1 MVDTIELRTLGTVV
15 KTTYEDNPNTNAY
28 TDAEKEKL
36 SGIEASATKNS
47 SDSEL
52 LDRSKHVGFQSMA
65 TINGL
70 GDEFEKKVDKVTGQ
84 GLSETN
90 FTQDEKT
97 KLAGLEGPHFK
108 GTHTSLQALM
118 DAGIDAVAG
127 DYADVDGGAGQETY
141 RCIWDVTNEEW
152 VPQLGASTQLTGAQ
166 IKSEYE
172 AQPDTNA
179 YTDAEKSKLA
189 GISAGATA
197 NSADSALLNRT
208 NHTGT
213 QAISTVTGLSDA
225 LDGKVD
231 VVSGRGLSEAN
242 YTETE
247 KDKLAGIDGSSGRY
261 TFNRVGTWNASTNS
275 PSLANGTGTQGN
287 YYVVSTAGDRAFGGV
302 TYRFAVNDWVVYH
315 NGVWQ
320 RLASNPRPH
329 RGTISPPIPALRAAP
344 TGVVSSADGFYAEI
358 KTLVAEYDFY
368 SILQNGEN
376 IVIPSWATYAR
387 IKWCYGMPN
396 ATGDSRV
403 FARIKRDGVTVVT
416 ATAQVRNT
424 EPAIFHSDTGII
436 AVTPGEVFTSDV
448 WHSYGD
454 VTAILNNR
462 TFVSVE
468 LFESI

>member
-1 MVDTIELRTLGTVV
+1 MANTVELRTLGTVV
-15 KTTYEDNPNTNAY
+15 KQTYEDNPNTNAY
-28 TDAEKEKL
+28 TDAEKDKL
-36 SGIEASATKNS
+36 AGIEGNATRNS
-47 SDSEL
+47 SDSDL
-52 LDRSKHVGFQSMA
+52 LDRSKHTGFQSMA

-108 GTHTSLQALM
+108 GTHTSLQSLM

-127 DYADVDGGAGQETY
+127 DYADVDGGAGQETF

-152 VPQLGASTQLTGAQ
+152 VQQLGASTQLTGAQ

-189 GISAGATA
+189 GMEAQSTK
-197 NSADSALLNRT
+197 NDTDSNLKNRA

-213 QAISTVTGLSDA
+213 QAISTITGLQTA
-225 LDGKVD
+225 LDGKQNAM
-231 VVSGRGLSEAN
+231 RG
-242 YTETE
+242 
-247 KDKLAGIDGSSGRY
+247 G
-261 TFNRVGTWNASTNS
+261 
-275 PSLANGTGTQGN
+275 
-287 YYVVSTAGDRAFGGV
+287 
-302 TYRFAVNDWVVYH
+302 
-315 NGVWQ
+315 
-320 RLASNPRPH
+320 
-329 RGTISPPIPALRAAP
+329 ISPPIPALRAAP

-358 KTLVAEYDFY
+358 NTLVAQYDFY

-396 ATGDSRV
+396 ATRDSRV
-403 FARIKRDGVTVVT
+403 FARIKRDGVTVVS